1 MGIIKSIRIVGFKK
15 FKNFEMD
22 FNEGMNILV
31 GENEAGKST
40 ILEAI
45 EIVLN
50 QKYKTTEKAALQ
62 ELFNV
67 ENISEFEKS
76 PSFLTLP
83 KILIELD
90 LELDPK
96 KKNSE
101 SFMGE
106 EFLNKS
112 KGKDKTRYGISFECS
127 FNEELGSGLEKYVSE
142 ANIPVEYYDLK
153 WTTYANK
160 ISGTLLV
167 VK

>member
-67 ENISEFEKS
+67 ENISEFDVRRRQE
-76 PSFLTLP
+76 
-83 KILIELD
+83 
-90 LELDPK
+90 
-96 KKNSE
+96 
-101 SFMGE
+101 
-106 EFLNKS
+106 
-112 KGKDKTRYGISFECS
+112 
-127 FNEELGSGLEKYVSE
+127 
-142 ANIPVEYYDLK
+142 
-153 WTTYANK
+153 
-160 ISGTLLV
+160 V
-167 VK
+167 VQIRRQKVAQTPFQGV